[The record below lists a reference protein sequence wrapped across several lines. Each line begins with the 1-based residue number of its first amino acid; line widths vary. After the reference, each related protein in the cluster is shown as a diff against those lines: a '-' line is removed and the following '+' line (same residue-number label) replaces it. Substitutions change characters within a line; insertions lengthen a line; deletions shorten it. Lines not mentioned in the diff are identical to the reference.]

1 MSTSPVFAI
10 VAGEA
15 SGDALGA
22 DLIDHL
28 RKRFPPAL
36 VEGIGGPMMKER
48 GFQSLFKMERLSIMG
63 LFEPLKRLPELLS
76 IRRSLLK
83 RFLANR
89 PMVFIGIDS
98 PDFNLNLELKL
109 RSTGVKTVHYVSP
122 SVWAW
127 RRGRIKTIKKCVDLM
142 LTLFPFEIDFFQEN
156 NVPVKYV
163 GHPLARQFEMISNI
177 EESKSLLQID
187 STAPILAVMPGSRLS
202 EVKIMTCLFLDVV
215 LQLRTDMPNL
225 QIVLPAAND
234 VLYLE
239 LEKIISEHGCKNIR
253 LISKQS
259 RLAMTA
265 ADVVLLT
272 SGTTSLEAMLLKK
285 PMVVSYK
292 LGFLTYKIIAPFIHA
307 PYIAIPNLLANRRLV
322 PEFVQADASAEKI
335 GVAVR
340 KMFDDNFSA
349 HLATHYDRLH
359 KKLNIESGA
368 LAAEAIGELIT

>member
-1 MSTSPVFAI
+1 
-10 VAGEA
+10 
-15 SGDALGA
+15 
-22 DLIDHL
+22 
-28 RKRFPPAL
+28 
-36 VEGIGGPMMKER
+36 
-48 GFQSLFKMERLSIMG
+48 MG
-63 LFEPLKRLPELLS
+63 SEMCIRDRFEPLKRLPELLS

-163 GHPLARQFEMISNI
+163 GHPLARQFEMISNV
-177 EESKSLLQID
+177 EEAKSLLQID

-202 EVKIMTCLFLDVV
+202 EVKIMTRLFLDVV

>member
-28 RKRFPPAL
+28 RERFPHAL
-36 VEGIGGPMMKER
+36 FEGIGGSMMEER

-109 RSTGVKTVHYVSP
+109 RSADVKTVHYVSP

-142 LTLFPFEIDFFQEN
+142 LTLFPFETDFFQEN
-156 NVPVKYV
+156 NVP
-163 GHPLARQFEMISNI
+163 G
-177 EESKSLLQID
+177 
-187 STAPILAVMPGSRLS
+187 
-202 EVKIMTCLFLDVV
+202 
-215 LQLRTDMPNL
+215 
-225 QIVLPAAND
+225 
-234 VLYLE
+234 
-239 LEKIISEHGCKNIR
+239 
-253 LISKQS
+253 
-259 RLAMTA
+259 
-265 ADVVLLT
+265 
-272 SGTTSLEAMLLKK
+272 
-285 PMVVSYK
+285 
-292 LGFLTYKIIAPFIHA
+292 
-307 PYIAIPNLLANRRLV
+307 
-322 PEFVQADASAEKI
+322 
-335 GVAVR
+335 
-340 KMFDDNFSA
+340 
-349 HLATHYDRLH
+349 
-359 KKLNIESGA
+359 
-368 LAAEAIGELIT
+368 